1 MTSKRLLPVSTDS
14 VIMLNMELRVRVR
27 GMTIEL
33 EADDPRARQIEAILL
48 GPPTPEPEP
57 EPEPAPAPEPA
68 TPPELPL
75 SPNALAYWDSLEVI
89 DRRLLLLLAEKP
101 RTPMELEQ
109 ALGLAP
115 HTLHVSHRRINIRA
129 RRVAFP
135 LRIHTR
141 GRSRRLRVFRIDKI
155 FAETLRRLAVTPAP
169 V

>member
-1 MTSKRLLPVSTDS
+1 MR
-14 VIMLNMELRVRVR
+14 NMGLRVQVR

-33 EADDPRARQIEAILL
+33 EAEDPRARQIEAILL

-57 EPEPAPAPEPA
+57 EPQPEPEPA
-68 TPPELPL
+68 SPPELPL

-101 RTPMELEQ
+101 RTPPELEK

-135 LRIHTR
+135 LRIHARGRTR
-141 GRSRRLRVFRIDKI
+141 GLRVFRIDKV